1 MISSVGA
8 GIRVSAGGLPFEL
21 MAVRALDG
29 PAPGWTFD
37 YGFRV
42 GF

>member
-8 GIRVSAGGLPFEL
+8 GIRVNADGLPFEL